1 MLITLILILIA
12 FVVGV
17 EIERKFKIG
26 DTQCWQRAQQWFG
39 QQLERIGALLQH
51 FHPQND
57 QNDGH
62 ND

>member
-1 MLITLILILIA
+1 MFITFIMILIA

-17 EIERKFKIG
+17 EVERNFKIG
-26 DTQCWQRAQQWFG
+26 ETQWWQRAQQWFG

-51 FHPQND
+51 IHPQND
-57 QNDGH
+57 QNDDH